1 MPKKKQKMKSSL
13 SPETPRELHK
23 PKPVNRRIEQT
34 RKAPWPREESS
45 FEQAQKAKI
54 KGVQLKILKDEHYD
68 KHKKAD
74 RKIGG
79 VRGKFHPSLER
90 TRKRT

>member
-1 MPKKKQKMKSSL
+1 MPKKREKIQPSL
-13 SPETPRELHK
+13 NPEISRELHK
-23 PKPVNRRIEQT
+23 LRSVNQGIRQT
-34 RKAPWPREESS
+34 RKAGWPREEFS
-45 FEQAQKAKI
+45 FEKAQRAKI
-54 KGVQLKILKDEHYD
+54 KDIQLKILKDEHYD

>member
-1 MPKKKQKMKSSL
+1 MPKKKEKMESSL
-13 SPETPRELHK
+13 NPEISRELHK
-23 PKPVNRRIEQT
+23 LQFANKKMLQAK
-34 RKAPWPREESS
+34 KASWPREECF
-45 FEQAQKAKI
+45 FEQAQRARI
-54 KGVQLKILKDEHYD
+54 KDVQAKILKDEHYD

>member
-1 MPKKKQKMKSSL
+1 MPQKGKKTESSL
-13 SPETPRELHK
+13 NPEISRELHK
-23 PKPVNRRIEQT
+23 LQLANQKMSQAK
-34 RKAPWPREESS
+34 KANWPREECS
-45 FEQAQKAKI
+45 FEQAQRARLRD
-54 KGVQLKILKDEHYD
+54 VQLKILKDEHYD

>member
-1 MPKKKQKMKSSL
+1 MPKKREKMESSFNPEISKELQKLRSM
-13 SPETPRELHK
+13 
-23 PKPVNRRIEQT
+23 NRKT
-34 RKAPWPREESS
+34 RKARRVGWPKEESS
-45 FEQAQKAKI
+45 FEQAQRARI
-54 KGVQLKILKDEHYD
+54 RNVHLKILKDEHYD

>member
-1 MPKKKQKMKSSL
+1 MPKKKEKKESSL
-13 SPETPRELHK
+13 NPEVSRELQK
-23 PKPVNRRIEQT
+23 LQSANQRAK
-34 RKAPWPREESS
+34 KAGWPREESS
-45 FEQAQKAKI
+45 FEKAQRARI
-54 KGVQLKILKDEHYD
+54 KNIHLKILKDEHYD

>member
-1 MPKKKQKMKSSL
+1 MSKEKGNKESSL
-13 SPETPRELHK
+13 RPEPSRELDQVK
-23 PKPVNRRIEQT
+23 LADKKTEKLKRTSRPG
-34 RKAPWPREESS
+34 EERF
-45 FEQAQKAKI
+45 FEEVQKARI
-54 KGVQLKILKDEHYD
+54 KEAQRKILKDEHYD

>member
-1 MPKKKQKMKSSL
+1 MSKKKEQKESSLKPEPSRKLDQVKLADKETGKPKKASR
-13 SPETPRELHK
+13 PG
-23 PKPVNRRIEQT
+23 
-34 RKAPWPREESS
+34 EERF
-45 FEQAQKAKI
+45 FEQAQKARI
-54 KGVQLKILKDEHYD
+54 KEVQRKILKDEHYD

>member
-1 MPKKKQKMKSSL
+1 MPNKKEKKESSL
-13 SPETPRELHK
+13 NPEISRELHK
-23 PKPVNRRIEQT
+23 LQFANQRMSRAE
-34 RKAPWPREESS
+34 KASRHREECS
-45 FEQAQKAKI
+45 FEQAQRARI
-54 KGVQLKILKDEHYD
+54 KDVQLKILKDEHYD

-90 TRKRT
+90 TR

>member
-1 MPKKKQKMKSSL
+1 MPKKKEKKESSL
-13 SPETPRELHK
+13 NPEISRELNK
-23 PKPVNRRIEQT
+23 PQLGNKRMS
-34 RKAPWPREESS
+34 KAKKASWPREENS
-45 FEQAQKAKI
+45 FEQAQRARI
-54 KGVQLKILKDEHYD
+54 KDVQLKILKDEHYD

>member
-1 MPKKKQKMKSSL
+1 MPKKKEKMESSL
-13 SPETPRELHK
+13 NPEISRELHK
-23 PKPVNRRIEQT
+23 LQFANKRISQAT
-34 RKAPWPREESS
+34 KASWPREENS
-45 FEQAQKAKI
+45 FEQAQRARMKD
-54 KGVQLKILKDEHYD
+54 VQLKILKDEHYD

>member
-1 MPKKKQKMKSSL
+1 MPKKKEKKESSL
-13 SPETPRELHK
+13 NPEISRELHK
-23 PKPVNRRIEQT
+23 LQSAS
-34 RKAPWPREESS
+34 RKMRQAKRAGWPREESS
-45 FEQAQKAKI
+45 FEQAQRAKI
-54 KGVQLKILKDEHYD
+54 KNVHLKILKDEHYD